1 MPMHSLHIDE
11 QNGWRGGEQQAYYLV
26 EGLRARGHRVT
37 IVGRPGSP
45 FLTRT
50 SPIDGVDS
58 IALPLRNEFDLLSAW
73 RIARYVKKN
82 EIDILHAHTS
92 HAHTI
97 ALLAQRLGR
106 RGRVVVSRRVDFV
119 PRHDWLTKQKYIAP
133 DRVVA
138 ISEKIADV
146 MLDLGVPKDRLSVV
160 HSGINPQRVQITPI
174 PRTDLGVA
182 DADPLIG
189 NVAALVGHKDHHT
202 LIDAMP
208 HVLRELPRAQLL
220 IAGEGSLRSAIEQQI
235 ESLGLTE
242 VVHLLGYRDD
252 VPGILTAL
260 DLFVM
265 SSSEEGLGTTVLDAM
280 AAGIPVVATAAGGIP
295 EMVRDAETGLLSPVK
310 DPQALAQNIVRMWTE
325 PALRLGCAERARIR
339 VNAEFSVEQMVEGN
353 LAVYRELVGP

>member
-1 MPMHSLHIDE
+1 MHSLHIDE
-11 QNGWRGGEQQAYYLV
+11 QDGWRGGEQQAYYLV
-26 EGLRARGHRVT
+26 EGLRARGQRVT
-37 IVGRPGSP
+37 IAGRPGSP

-50 SPIDGVDS
+50 SQIDGVDS
-58 IALPLRNEFDLLSAW
+58 LALPLRNEFDLLSAW

-119 PRHDWLTKQKYIAP
+119 PRSDWVTKQKYNAP
-133 DRVVA
+133 DHVVA
-138 ISEKIADV
+138 ISEKIAQV
-146 MLDLGVPKDRLSVV
+146 MLELGVPKARMSVV
-160 HSGINPQRVQITPI
+160 HSGIDPRRVQVAPI
-174 PRTDLGVA
+174 PRADLGVPNA
-182 DADPLIG
+182 VPLIG

-208 HVLRELPRAQLL
+208 QVRRQLPHAQLL
-220 IAGEGSLRSAIEQQI
+220 IAGEGSLRPAIEQQI
-235 ESLGLTE
+235 NTLGLTD

-252 VPGILTAL
+252 VPGILNAL

-265 SSSEEGLGTTVLDAM
+265 SSREEGLGTTVLDAM

-295 EMVRDAETGLLSPVK
+295 EMVRDGETGLLSQVNDSK
-310 DPQALAQNIVRMWTE
+310 ALAENIVRMWSE
-325 PALRLGCAERARIR
+325 PALRVACAERARAR
-339 VNAEFSVEQMVEGN
+339 VDADFSVDQMVDGN
-353 LAVYRELVGP
+353 LAVYRELLTP

>member
-1 MPMHSLHIDE
+1 MPIHSLHIDE

-37 IVGRPGSP
+37 IAGRPGSP
-45 FLTRT
+45 YLTRT
-50 SPIDGVDS
+50 SQIDGVDS
-58 IALPLRNEFDLLSAW
+58 LALPLRNEFDLLSAW
-73 RIARYVKKN
+73 RIARYVKNN

-106 RGRVVVSRRVDFV
+106 RGLVVVSRRVDFV
-119 PRHDWLTKQKYIAP
+119 PRRDWLTKKKYVAP

-138 ISEKIADV
+138 ISERIADV

-160 HSGINPQRVQITPI
+160 HSGIDPRRVQVAPI
-174 PRTDLGVA
+174 PRGNLGVA

-208 HVLRELPRAQLL
+208 YVLRELPHAQLL
-220 IAGEGSLRSAIEQQI
+220 IAGEGSLRTAIEQQI
-235 ESLGLTE
+235 ESLHLTE
-242 VVHLLGYRDD
+242 AVHLLGYRDD
-252 VPGILTAL
+252 VPGILNAL

-265 SSSEEGLGTTVLDAM
+265 SSCEEGLGTTILDAM

-295 EMVRDAETGLLSPVK
+295 EMVRNAETGLLTPVK
-310 DPQALAQNIVRMWTE
+310 NPKALAENIVRMWSE
-325 PALRLGCAERARIR
+325 PTLRIACAEHAREC
-339 VNAEFSVEQMVEGN
+339 VDADFSVEQMVEGN